1 MDRLS
6 GWPESRIRDGVSQTM
21 ALSLFECESIVGE
34 LNRALVGGF
43 IQKIHQPRLLTLTLD
58 VRTRGQTSTL
68 LVSVEPRF
76 ARLHLTSQK
85 FENPPTPP
93 PFCSFLRSHVEGGR
107 IVEISQEPGD
117 RIVFITIVKA
127 EQVCVLVIALI
138 GNQANVHLLNEK
150 KLTLRSLRES
160 RVKVGERYAPPTLR
174 PVKPP
179 EALPPPSMAGRVPQ
193 NGIVIQQEGEMSE
206 PLSES
211 FTEGKGAFREIFP
224 VSAELEARYGQQEQE
239 EGQDAILEQ
248 QLFQA
253 RKALKHAKRKI
264 QALQEDFK
272 KTERFR
278 EYARYGELLK
288 SHLHEIKKGQ
298 ESIAM
303 VDYYDPALP
312 TLTLPLDPSKDAVWN
327 MEDYF
332 RKYRKFIGAQEHLQ
346 PRVDHAQQEMAR
358 LEAKLAQL
366 EQGIVDSDFSPK
378 PSKTRGSSVPSG
390 TRVSKGKPA
399 PAQAYRTY
407 TSVDG
412 LPILV
417 GKTAKDND
425 HLTLK
430 VANADDLWLHARGT
444 PGSHVVVRLEKGAT
458 VPPET
463 LKDAAT
469 LTLWFSDLR
478 KSGKGEVIYTLRKFV
493 RKGKGFKPGSVTV
506 EREKSLWIE
515 LKEDRLKR
523 LKGETSPG

>member
-1 MDRLS
+1 
-6 GWPESRIRDGVSQTM
+6 M

-34 LNRALVGGF
+34 LDRALVGGF
-43 IQKIHQPRLLTLTLD
+43 IQKIHQPRLFTLTLD
-58 VRTRGQTSTL
+58 VRAPGQTSTL
-68 LVSVEPRF
+68 LVCVEPRF
-76 ARLHLTSQK
+76 ARLHLISQK
-85 FENPPTPP
+85 LENPPTPP
-93 PFCSFLRSHVEGGR
+93 PFCTFLRSHVEGGR
-107 IVEISQEPGD
+107 IVEISQEPED

-127 EQVCVLVIALI
+127 EQVCVLVIALT
-138 GNQANVHLLNEK
+138 GNQANVHILNQR
-150 KLTLRSLRES
+150 KLVLRSLRDS
-160 RVKVGERYAPPTLR
+160 RVRVGDRYTPPTLK

-179 EALPPPSMAGRVPQ
+179 ETLPPPTIDVPQ
-193 NGIVIQQEGEMSE
+193 DEIVIHQEGNMSE
-206 PLSES
+206 PLSEAA
-211 FTEGKGAFREIFP
+211 TQGKDTFGEMFP
-224 VSAELEARYGQQEQE
+224 VSAELEGRYRQQERE
-239 EGQDAILEQ
+239 KDQDANLEQ
-248 QLFQA
+248 QLVQT
-253 RKALKHAKRKI
+253 RKALKHGRRKI

-298 ESIAM
+298 ESIAI

-312 TLTLPLDPSKDAVWN
+312 TLTLPLDPTKDAVWN

-332 RKYRKFIGAQEHLQ
+332 RKYHKFSGAQEHLQ
-346 PRVDHAQQEMAR
+346 PRVDEAHKEVAR
-358 LEAKLAQL
+358 LEGKLSQL
-366 EQGIVDSDFSPK
+366 EQGIVDPEDLPRTKKK
-378 PSKTRGSSVPSG
+378 PDSSISQRTR
-390 TRVSKGKPA
+390 TSKGRPA
-399 PAQAYRTY
+399 PAQGYRTY
-407 TSVDG
+407 TSADG

-430 VANADDLWLHARGT
+430 IANPDDLWLHARGT
-444 PGSHVVVRLEKGAT
+444 PGSHVVVRLEKGAMI
-458 VPPET
+458 PPET

-469 LTLWFSDLR
+469 LTLWFSDMR

>member
-1 MDRLS
+1 
-6 GWPESRIRDGVSQTM
+6 M

-34 LNRALVGGF
+34 VSRALVGGF
-43 IQKIHQPRLLTLTLD
+43 IQKIHQPRPLTLTLD
-58 VRTRGQTSTL
+58 VRAPGQTCAL
-68 LVSVEPRF
+68 LVCVEPRF

-93 PFCSFLRSHVEGGR
+93 PFCAFLRSHIEGGR

-117 RIVFITIVKA
+117 RIVSLTIMKA
-127 EQVCVLVIALI
+127 QRVAVLVIALT
-138 GNQANVHLLNEK
+138 GNQANVHVLNEG
-150 KLTLRSLRES
+150 KLVLRSLRES
-160 RVKVGERYAPPTLR
+160 RVKVGERYTPPTLR
-174 PVKPP
+174 PVRPP
-179 EALPPPSMAGRVPQ
+179 EALPPLAMAGRVPQ
-193 NGIVIQQEGEMSE
+193 DETVAPQEEKIGEPIPGASNQG
-206 PLSES
+206 
-211 FTEGKGAFREIFP
+211 TEGFGERYP

-239 EGQDAILEQ
+239 EGKDAILEQ
-248 QLFQA
+248 QLAQA

-264 QALQEDFK
+264 HALQEDFK

-278 EYARYGELLK
+278 DYARYGELLK

-298 ESIAM
+298 EAIAI

-332 RKYRKFIGAQEHLQ
+332 RKYHKFVGAQEHLQ
-346 PRVDHAQQEMAR
+346 PRVDQAHQDVGR

-366 EQGIVDSDFSPK
+366 ELGMVDPDFSPK
-378 PSKTRGSSVPSG
+378 TKKPFGAAIPQG
-390 TRVSKGKPA
+390 TRIPKGRPA
-399 PAQAYRTY
+399 PAQGYRTY
-407 TSVDG
+407 TSADG

-430 VANADDLWLHARGT
+430 VANPDDLWLHARGT

-493 RKGKGFKPGSVTV
+493 KKGKGFKPGSVTV

-515 LKEDRLKR
+515 LKEERLKR
-523 LKGETSPG
+523 LKGESNPE

>member
-1 MDRLS
+1 
-6 GWPESRIRDGVSQTM
+6 M
-21 ALSLFECESIVGE
+21 ALSIFECESIVGE
-34 LNRALVGGF
+34 LDRALVGGF
-43 IQKIHQPRLLTLTLD
+43 IQKIHQPRPLTLTLD
-58 VRTRGQTSTL
+58 VRTPGQTCSL
-68 LVSVEPRF
+68 LVCVEPRF
-76 ARLHLTSQK
+76 ARLHLTAQK

-93 PFCSFLRSHVEGGR
+93 PFCSFLRSHMEGGR

-117 RIVFITIVKA
+117 RIASITIVKA
-127 EQVCVLVIALI
+127 EQVSVLVIALT
-138 GNQANVHLLNEK
+138 GNQANVHVLNER
-150 KLTLRSLRES
+150 KLVLRSLRES
-160 RVKVGERYAPPTLR
+160 RVKVGDRYMPPTLR
-174 PVKPP
+174 STGPP
-179 EALPPPSMAGRVPQ
+179 EAPSPLVIAGRVPQ
-193 NGIVIQQEGEMSE
+193 DETVTHPEKEKNE
-206 PLSES
+206 PLSEAS
-211 FTEGKGAFREIFP
+211 TQDKGAFGEMFP
-224 VSAELEARYGQQEQE
+224 VSAELEAQYGHQEQE
-239 EGQDAILEQ
+239 EGKDAILEQ
-248 QLFQA
+248 QLVQA

-272 KTERFR
+272 KMERFR
-278 EYARYGELLK
+278 DYTRYGELLK

-303 VDYYDPALP
+303 VDYYDPDLP

-332 RKYRKFIGAQEHLQ
+332 RKYHKYIGAQEHLQ
-346 PRVDHAQQEMAR
+346 PRVDQAHQEVAR

-366 EQGIVDSDFSPK
+366 EQGIVDPDYVPKTKIAPGSPG
-378 PSKTRGSSVPSG
+378 PSSLRT
-390 TRVSKGKPA
+390 SKGRPA
-399 PAQAYRTY
+399 PAQGYRTY
-407 TSVDG
+407 LSADG

-430 VANADDLWLHARGT
+430 VANPDDLWLHARGT

-469 LTLWFSDLR
+469 LTLWFSDMR

-493 RKGKGFKPGSVTV
+493 KKGKGFKPGSVTV

>member
-1 MDRLS
+1 
-6 GWPESRIRDGVSQTM
+6 M
-21 ALSLFECESIVGE
+21 ALSLSECESIIRE
-34 LNRALVGGF
+34 LDGALVGGF
-43 IQKIHQPRLLTLTLD
+43 IQKIHQPRPLTLILD
-58 VRTRGQTSTL
+58 VRTPGQTSSL
-68 LVSVEPRF
+68 LVCVEPRF
-76 ARLHLTSQK
+76 ARLHLTAQK

-93 PFCSFLRSHVEGGR
+93 PFCSFLRSHMEGGR

-117 RIVFITIVKA
+117 RIASITIVKA
-127 EQVCVLVIALI
+127 EQVSVLVIALT
-138 GNQANVHLLNEK
+138 GNQANVHVLNER
-150 KLTLRSLRES
+150 KLVLRTLRES
-160 RVKVGERYAPPTLR
+160 RLKVGDRYTPPTLR
-174 PVKPP
+174 PSAPP
-179 EALPPPSMAGRVPQ
+179 EAPSPLTIAGRAPQ
-193 NGIVIQQEGEMSE
+193 DETGTHSEREMNK
-206 PLSES
+206 PLSEAS
-211 FTEGKGAFREIFP
+211 TQDQGVFGEMFP
-224 VSAELEARYGQQEQE
+224 VSAELETRYGQQERE
-239 EGQDAILEQ
+239 EGKNAILEQ
-248 QLFQA
+248 QLVQA

-312 TLTLPLDPSKDAVWN
+312 ALTLPLDPSKDAVWN

-332 RKYRKFIGAQEHLQ
+332 RKYHKYIGAQEHLQ
-346 PRVDHAQQEMAR
+346 PRVDQAQQEVAR

-366 EQGIVDSDFSPK
+366 EQGVVEPDYLPK
-378 PSKTRGSSVPSG
+378 TKKTPGSSVPSG
-390 TRVSKGKPA
+390 LRTSKGRPA
-399 PAQAYRTY
+399 PAQGYRTY
-407 TSVDG
+407 MSTDG
-412 LPILV
+412 LSILV

-430 VANADDLWLHARGT
+430 VANPDDLWLHARGT

-493 RKGKGFKPGSVTV
+493 KKGKGFKPGSVTV

-523 LKGETSPG
+523 LKGETNPR

>member
-1 MDRLS
+1 M
-6 GWPESRIRDGVSQTM
+6 
-21 ALSLFECESIVGE
+21 F
-34 LNRALVGGF
+34 
-43 IQKIHQPRLLTLTLD
+43 
-58 VRTRGQTSTL
+58 
-68 LVSVEPRF
+68 
-76 ARLHLTSQK
+76 
-85 FENPPTPP
+85 
-93 PFCSFLRSHVEGGR
+93 
-107 IVEISQEPGD
+107 
-117 RIVFITIVKA
+117 
-127 EQVCVLVIALI
+127 
-138 GNQANVHLLNEK
+138 
-150 KLTLRSLRES
+150 
-160 RVKVGERYAPPTLR
+160 
-174 PVKPP
+174 
-179 EALPPPSMAGRVPQ
+179 
-193 NGIVIQQEGEMSE
+193 
-206 PLSES
+206 PL
-211 FTEGKGAFREIFP
+211 
-224 VSAELEARYGQQEQE
+224 SAELEARYGQQEQE
-239 EGQDAILEQ
+239 DGRDAILEQ
-248 QLFQA
+248 QLVQA

-303 VDYYDPALP
+303 VDYYDPDLP
-312 TLTLPLDPSKDAVWN
+312 TLTLPLNPAKDAVWN

-332 RKYRKFIGAQEHLQ
+332 RKYHKYSGAQEHLQ
-346 PRVDHAQQEMAR
+346 PRVDQAQQEVSR

-366 EQGIVDSDFSPK
+366 EQGIIDPDFPPK
-378 PSKTRGSSVPSG
+378 PRKTPGPSVSSG

-399 PAQAYRTY
+399 PAQGYRTY
-407 TSVDG
+407 ISADG

-430 VANADDLWLHARGT
+430 IANPDDLWLHARGT

-493 RKGKGFKPGSVTV
+493 KKGKGFKPGSVTV

-523 LKGETSPG
+523 LKGLSS

>member
-1 MDRLS
+1 
-6 GWPESRIRDGVSQTM
+6 M
-21 ALSLFECESIVGE
+21 ALSLSECEFIVRE
-34 LNRALVGGF
+34 LRKALVGGF
-43 IQKIHQPRLLTLTLD
+43 VQKIHQPRNLTLTLD
-58 VRTRGQTSTL
+58 IRAQGQTSHL
-68 LVSVEPRF
+68 LVCVEPRF

-93 PFCSFLRSHVEGGR
+93 PFCAFLRSHVEGGR
-107 IVEISQEPGD
+107 IAEISQEPGD
-117 RIVFITIVKA
+117 RIVFITIAKV
-127 EQVCVLVIALI
+127 EQMSVLVIALT
-138 GNQANVHLLNEK
+138 GNQANVHVLNEK
-150 KLTLRSLRES
+150 KLVLRSLRDS
-160 RVKVGERYAPPTLR
+160 RVKMGERYTPPTLR
-174 PVKPP
+174 PGPSQ
-179 EALPPPSMAGRVPQ
+179 EALSPSAMEGRNSPDQ
-193 NGIVIQQEGEMSE
+193 IVNTQDGKVGE
-206 PLSES
+206 PLS
-211 FTEGKGAFREIFP
+211 GAPTQGPDTFGEMFP
-224 VSAELEARYGQQEQE
+224 VSAELEARYRQREEE
-239 EGQDAILEQ
+239 EGRDTILEQ
-248 QLFQA
+248 QLIQA

-288 SHLHEIKKGQ
+288 GHLHEINKGQ
-298 ESIAM
+298 ETITM

-312 TLTLPLDPSKDAVWN
+312 TLTLPLDPAKDAVWN

-332 RKYRKFIGAQEHLQ
+332 RKYHKYIGAQEHLQ
-346 PRVDHAQQEMAR
+346 PRVDEAHKEVAR
-358 LEAKLAQL
+358 LEGKLAQL
-366 EQGIVDSDFSPK
+366 EQGIVDPEGLPK
-378 PSKTRGSSVPSG
+378 TKNKTDSSIPQG
-390 TRVSKGKPA
+390 TRVSKGRPV
-399 PAQAYRTY
+399 PAQGYRTY
-407 TSVDG
+407 TSADG

-430 VANADDLWLHARGT
+430 VANPDDLWLHARGT

-515 LKEDRLKR
+515 LQEDRLNR
-523 LKGETSPG
+523 LKGGTN

>member
-1 MDRLS
+1 M
-6 GWPESRIRDGVSQTM
+6 P
-21 ALSLFECESIVGE
+21 LSLSECESIVGE

-43 IQKIHQPRLLTLTLD
+43 IQKIHQPRDLTLTLD
-58 VRTRGQTSTL
+58 IRTPGQTSTL
-68 LVSVEPRF
+68 LVCVEPRF

-85 FENPPTPP
+85 IENPPTPP

-117 RIVFITIVKA
+117 RIVSIRIVKS
-127 EQVCVLVIALI
+127 EQVCVLVIALT
-138 GNQANVHLLNEK
+138 GKQANVHVLTER
-150 KLTLRSLRES
+150 KLVLRSLRES
-160 RVKVGERYAPPTLR
+160 RVKVGEPYMPPTLR
-174 PVKPP
+174 PVQRREAHSPP
-179 EALPPPSMAGRVPQ
+179 AIGGQVPPGETVTH
-193 NGIVIQQEGEMSE
+193 QEGEMGE
-206 PLSES
+206 PLSNGS
-211 FTEGKGAFREIFP
+211 TQGKGAFMEMFP
-224 VSAELEARYGQQEQE
+224 LSAELEARYGQQEHE
-239 EGQDAILEQ
+239 EGKDTILEQ
-248 QLFQA
+248 QLVQV
-253 RKALKHAKRKI
+253 RKALKQAGRKI

-288 SHLHEIKKGQ
+288 SHLHEIKMGQ
-298 ESIAM
+298 ESICM

-312 TLTLPLDPSKDAVWN
+312 TLTLPLDPAKDAVRN

-332 RKYRKFIGAQEHLQ
+332 RKFHKYIGAQEHLQ
-346 PRVDHAQQEMAR
+346 PRVDQAQQEVAR

-366 EQGIVDSDFSPK
+366 EQGIIDPDISPK
-378 PSKTRGSSVPSG
+378 PRKSPVPSVPSG

-407 TSVDG
+407 TSADG

-430 VANADDLWLHARGT
+430 VANPDDLWLHARGT

-493 RKGKGFKPGSVTV
+493 KKGKGFKPGSVTV

-523 LKGETSPG
+523 LKGDTSPG